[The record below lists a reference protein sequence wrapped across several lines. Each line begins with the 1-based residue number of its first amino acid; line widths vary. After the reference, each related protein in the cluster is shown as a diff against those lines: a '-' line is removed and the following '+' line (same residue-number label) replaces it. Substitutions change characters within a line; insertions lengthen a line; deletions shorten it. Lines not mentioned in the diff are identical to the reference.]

1 MSEVN
6 RKWTDGMSTTE
17 DWWAVWIGLIM
28 FGAGLFT
35 IWNVDL
41 VGWMAK
47 TKTWEISQVS
57 QAWDKKGFSGV
68 MNKLLKPS
76 RGKKAKQEKILEIIK
91 DNTGQITAIVTKH
104 KKKAKTRAIEMV
116 GSKMKTKLKKK
127 MKTVKIIEKD
137 GTQYLQLKKA
147 QAYAGLGG
155 FGALISTY
163 LVFGILVT
171 IGAYYQKLNLKRFMI
186 GFTAIFFITFASWMA
201 GHEAHFKA
209 ALTSQSM
216 LQSEIYGSDVYC
228 MTKVH
233 KCTRKINKALKKM
246 GVDVLGGDIPTQ
258 EQAAKAVDKTKK
270 AIRLSWGLRLGGG
283 FSYILSLV
291 VGLIIGNFM
300 KPFARYLKEAAKPE
314 WYIKTAIVY
323 LGVKL
328 GHMSISSTAK
338 VGAGGSLMLD
348 MALSGAAAAFVAYL
362 IFWPIV
368 YAVGRKFFNLRRDA
382 SAVLASGISI
392 CGVSAAIATA
402 GAIRARPILPIAVS
416 MLIVVFAMFEL
427 VILPAAYT
435 AIAPDQP
442 IVNAAAM
449 GMTVKTDGAD
459 AAAGAILDELMVANH
474 YTKTGELWE
483 EDWILAGAV
492 LTKIWIDVF
501 IGVWAF
507 VLALIWV
514 YKVERSPGQS
524 HVGVSEIWFRFPK
537 FVIGYFIAWLT
548 YVAIVVWFP
557 DSAKAADA
565 GAKVVQSPMRKF
577 MFMLTFV
584 AIGVIT
590 DFSKLKGMG
599 RLTLLYAISLFA
611 IVAPI
616 AYVVSYI
623 FHRGLVPPVVTG

>member
-1 MSEVN
+1 MAAVS
-6 RKWTDGMSTTE
+6 RKWTDGMLTTE
-17 DWWAVWIGLIM
+17 DWWAVWVGLIL
-28 FGAGLFT
+28 FGAGLLS
-35 IWNVDL
+35 IWEIDA

-47 TKTWEISQVS
+47 TKTWEWSQFI
-57 QAWDKKGFSGV
+57 ADPGIDR
-68 MNKLLKPS
+68 LLKVS
-76 RGKKAKQEKILEIIK
+76 HGKSGNAYEGWSGLSSLLMTFVVFASV
-91 DNTGQITAIVTKH
+91 TG
-104 KKKAKTRAIEMV
+104 
-116 GSKMKTKLKKK
+116 
-127 MKTVKIIEKD
+127 
-137 GTQYLQLKKA
+137 
-147 QAYAGLGG
+147 
-155 FGALISTY
+155 
-163 LVFGILVT
+163 
-171 IGAYYQKLNLKRFMI
+171 IGAWCMKLDVKKYLL
-186 GFTAIFFITFASWMA
+186 GFTCIFFITFASWMA

-209 ALTSQSM
+209 AKTSQSM

-233 KCTRKINKALKKM
+233 KCTAKINKALKKM
-246 GVDVLGGDIPTQ
+246 GVDVSAGQVPTR
-258 EQAAKAVDKTKK
+258 EQAAAAVDQTKK
-270 AIRLSWGLRLGGG
+270 AIRMSWGLQLGGG
-283 FSYILSLV
+283 FSYILSLF
-291 VGLIIGNFM
+291 VGLVIGNFM
-300 KPFARYLKEAAKPE
+300 KGFAGFLKEAAKPE
-314 WYIKTAIVY
+314 WFIKTAIVY

-328 GHMSISSTAK
+328 GHMSISSTEK

-348 MALSGAAAAFVAYL
+348 LALAGAAAAFVAYL

-368 YAVGRKFFNLRRDA
+368 YLLGRKAFKLKRDA

-402 GAIRARPILPIAVS
+402 GAIRAKPILPIAVS
-416 MLIVVFAMFEL
+416 MLIVVFAMIEL
-427 VILPAAYT
+427 VVLPTAYT

-459 AAAGAILDELMVANH
+459 AAAGAILDELMVAKH
-474 YTKTGELWE
+474 YTDTGELWE

-514 YKVERSPGQS
+514 YNVEKRPDQDR
-524 HVGVSEIWFRFPK
+524 VGASEIWFRFPK

-548 YVAIVVWFP
+548 YVAIVIWFP
-557 DSAKAADA
+557 ESASAADT
-565 GAKVVQSPMRKF
+565 GAKVVQSPMRKM

-599 RLTLLYAISLFA
+599 KLTVLYAVALFA
-611 IVAPI
+611 VIAPI
-616 AYVVSYI
+616 AYAVSYI
-623 FHRGLVPPVVTG
+623 FHRGLVPPVVSG

>member
-1 MSEVN
+1 M
-6 RKWTDGMSTTE
+6 
-17 DWWAVWIGLIM
+17 
-28 FGAGLFT
+28 
-35 IWNVDL
+35 
-41 VGWMAK
+41 
-47 TKTWEISQVS
+47 
-57 QAWDKKGFSGV
+57 
-68 MNKLLKPS
+68 
-76 RGKKAKQEKILEIIK
+76 
-91 DNTGQITAIVTKH
+91 
-104 KKKAKTRAIEMV
+104 
-116 GSKMKTKLKKK
+116 
-127 MKTVKIIEKD
+127 
-137 GTQYLQLKKA
+137 
-147 QAYAGLGG
+147 GG
-155 FGALISTY
+155 FGSLIVTF
-163 LVFGILVT
+163 LVFGGITT
-171 IGAYYQKLNLKRFMI
+171 IGAYFQKLDVKKYVL
-186 GFTAIFFITFASWMA
+186 GFTCIFFITFASWMA

-209 ALTSQSM
+209 AMTSQSK
-216 LQSEIYGSDVYC
+216 LQSEIYGNDVYC

-246 GVDVLGGDIPTQ
+246 GIDVLGGQVPTQ
-258 EQAAKAVDKTKK
+258 EQAAMAVGKVKK
-270 AIRLSWGLRLGGG
+270 AIRLSWGLQLGGG
-283 FSYILSLV
+283 FSYILSLL
-291 VGLIIGNFM
+291 VGLFIGNFL
-300 KPFARYLKEAAKPE
+300 KGFAGFLKEAAKPE
-314 WYIKTAIVY
+314 WFIKTAIVY

-338 VGAGGSLMLD
+338 VGGGGELMLD
-348 MALSGAAAAFVAYL
+348 LALSGAAAAFVAYL

-368 YAVGRKFFNLRRDA
+368 YALGRKAFNLRRDA

-416 MLIVVFAMFEL
+416 MLIVVFAMVEL
-427 VILPAAYT
+427 LVLPAAYT
-435 AIAPDQP
+435 ALAPDQP

-514 YKVERSPGQS
+514 YKVERKPGQS
-524 HVGVSEIWFRFPK
+524 RVGASEIWFRFPK

-548 YVAIVVWFP
+548 YVAVVVWFP
-557 DSAKAADA
+557 EHAKHADA
-565 GAKVVQSPMRKF
+565 GAKVVQSPMRKM

-599 RLTLLYAISLFA
+599 RLTLLYAIALFA

-623 FHRGLVPPVVTG
+623 FHHGLMPPVVVAG